1 MVYSLK
7 GDGRSKFEDDKHTL
21 LAGGSNS
28 GIMRYICSPSIA
40 IIRLQAVYTQRVIYF
55 ARDGL
60 SWRTSSETIYRLFPN
75 YLNPPLPVWPWGDT
89 HT

>member
-21 LAGGSNS
+21 LAGGSHF

-40 IIRLQAVYTQRVIYF
+40 IIRLQAVYTQRVISLAKHGFSGAYE
-55 ARDGL
+55 ARKSTVFFL
-60 SWRTSSETIYRLFPN
+60 TI
-75 YLNPPLPVWPWGDT
+75 
-89 HT
+89 